1 MARHKR
7 GLLGLGGGMHSTIV
21 WKKVFKSPIKC
32 INSFWKIFA
41 KTISSEDVY

>member
-7 GLLGLGGGMHSTIV
+7 GLLCLGGGMHSTIV
-21 WKKVFKSPIKC
+21 WKKVFNSPIKC
-32 INSFWKIFA
+32 INSFWKKA

>member
-21 WKKVFKSPIKC
+21 WKKVFKSPIKR
-32 INSFWKIFA
+32 INSFWKEA
-41 KTISSEDVY
+41 KTISSEDFY